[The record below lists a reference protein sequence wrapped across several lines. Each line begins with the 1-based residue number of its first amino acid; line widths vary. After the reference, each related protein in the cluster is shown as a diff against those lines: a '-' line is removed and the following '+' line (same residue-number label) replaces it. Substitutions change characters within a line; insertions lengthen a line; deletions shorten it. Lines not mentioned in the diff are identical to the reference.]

1 MTFQPRD
8 TEQVLDDL
16 ESNLKGKIE
25 RLSNFTRRSF
35 NFVFARA
42 YAREIRRA
50 EVRNLASELSG
61 FIEYSGGPVTQND
74 LDNLGVTGVEPSEV
88 NEFMS
93 DEFLDEYVKIVGIRR
108 FEGTR
113 ASGSV
118 RINTQVSR
126 TVIPEGTVVTTSAND
141 TGSIRSFETVSD
153 TVVED
158 GVTVVQDVSV
168 QAVEPGE
175 ESNVPANTIIRFE
188 SPPVGVQGV
197 TNPAPTTGGE
207 ERESNAELRE
217 RAKNAVRSASEGG
230 TTDGIKGFIR
240 KNIEGVGEDDIA
252 IDENLSVQP
261 TTVDVVVD
269 GGIRQNVI
277 DAIETS
283 RPTGIKHE
291 LVRPETIQIGMNTF
305 LSTDS
310 SVDTQRVT
318 DSAESFLLNKGITE
332 DFFEDELIR
341 EIMTADTRVQN
352 IESLGAFIERVTNEE
367 FIFESGQSNYVLR
380 FTYDDL
386 NGDIRIV
393 DDSGTEYVEGTDF
406 VVDDITGDGFADT
419 IVWQTGSTSAS
430 TPSDNERFTVD
441 YDVTV
446 QRDTI
451 EDEEIT
457 FTNGTSEYL
466 LEYTVDTSESVSIV
480 DENDVVYEQGTDF
493 KVIDSDSDTF
503 FDTVQW
509 QTGSSSA
516 SIPSDGTVFFVTYSL
531 SSDSKTDVN
540 DFRLTNEI
548 RDERFEWN
556 LNFTESE
563 DYESNQD
570 VYPLT
575 HVPFPSSVDNITT
588 SNSTFTKGTDFE
600 LIDDTGNGFRQ
611 SIDWSTGGSNPVDN
625 EVFSITYDQ
634 KVYLTDNDIIESVN
648 EIIRDETGD
657 IYDEGS
663 DFAIASYNVTTNE
676 DDAISWQNKP
686 TGLSDGELFFYSY
699 VSEGD
704 ISISNREK
712 VSAGSI
718 DIQVI

>member
-74 LDNLGVTGVEPSEV
+74 LNNLGVTGVEPSEV

-113 ASGSV
+113 ATGTV

-141 TGSIRSFETVSD
+141 TGSIRSFETVAD
-153 TVVED
+153 VIVD
-158 GVTVVQDVSV
+158 NGVTVAQDVSV

-175 ESNVPANTIIRFE
+175 ESNVPANTIVRFE

-197 TNPAPTTGGE
+197 TNPASTTGGE
-207 ERESNAELRE
+207 ERESNSELRE

-252 IDENLSVQP
+252 IDEKLSAQP

-269 GGIRQNVI
+269 GGIRSDVVG
-277 DAIETS
+277 AIETS

-291 LVRPETIQIGMNTF
+291 LVRPETVQIGMNTF
-305 LSTDS
+305 LRTDS
-310 SVDTQRVT
+310 TVDTDRVT
-318 DSAESFLLNKGITE
+318 DSVETFLLDKGINE
-332 DFFEDELIR
+332 NFFQDELIR
-341 EIMTADTRVQN
+341 EIMTADSRIQN
-352 IESLGAFIERVTNEE
+352 IESLGAFVERVTNEE
-367 FIFESGQSNYVLR
+367 FIFESGQDEYVLR

-386 NGDIRIV
+386 NGDIRII

-406 VVDDITGDGFADT
+406 TVDDITGDGFPDT
-419 IVWQTGSTSAS
+419 IVWLTGSTTSV

-446 QRDTI
+446 QRDSI
-451 EDEEIT
+451 ENEEIT
-457 FTNGTSEYL
+457 FIDGKSEYV
-466 LEYTVDTSESVSIV
+466 LEYSVDTSDPVEIV
-480 DENDVVYEQGTDF
+480 DEDDIIYEQGTDF
-493 KVIDSDSDTF
+493 TIIDANDDTF
-503 FDTVQW
+503 ADTVEW
-509 QTGSSSA
+509 QTGSSDA
-516 SIPSDGTVFFVTYSL
+516 SIPSDNTVFFVTYTL
-531 SSDSKTDVN
+531 SSNSKTDIN
-540 DFRLTNEI
+540 NFRLTNEV
-548 RDERFEWN
+548 RDERFSWN
-556 LNFTESE
+556 LDFTESE

-570 VYPLT
+570 VYQLT
-575 HVPFPSSVDNITT
+575 HVPFPGSVDSITT
-588 SNSTFTKGTDFE
+588 TNTTFTKGTDFD
-600 LIDDTGNGFRQ
+600 LVDDTGNGFRQ
-611 SIDWSTGGSNPVDN
+611 SIDWSIGGSEPLDN

-634 KVYLTDNDIIESVN
+634 KVYLTDTDVVESVD
-648 EIIRDETGD
+648 ELIRDETGD
-657 IYDEGS
+657 VYDEGI
-663 DFAIASYNVTTNE
+663 DFSIVSYNLTTNE
-676 DDAISWQNKP
+676 DDAIEWENKP

-704 ISISNREK
+704 ITISNREK
-712 VSAGSI
+712 ISAGSI
-718 DIQVI
+718 DIEVF

>member
-118 RINTQVSR
+118 RISTQVSR

-175 ESNVPANTIIRFE
+175 QSNVPANTIVRFE

-197 TNPAPTTGGE
+197 TNPSATTGGE

-217 RAKNAVRSASEGG
+217 RAQNAVRSASEGG

-252 IDENLSVQP
+252 IDENLSAQP

-269 GGIRQNVI
+269 GGIRGDVI
-277 DAIETS
+277 GAIETS

-291 LVRPETIQIGMNTF
+291 LVRPETVQIGMNTF

-310 SVDTQRVT
+310 IVDTDRVT
-318 DSAESFLLNKGITE
+318 DTVETFLLDKGINE
-332 DFFEDELIR
+332 NFFEDELIR
-341 EIMTADTRVQN
+341 EIMTADTRIQN

-367 FIFESGQSNYVLR
+367 FIFKSGQDKYVLR

-386 NGDIRIV
+386 NGDIRII

-406 VVDDITGDGFADT
+406 TVNDITGDGFPDT
-419 IVWQTGSTSAS
+419 IVWLTGSTTSS

-446 QRDTI
+446 QRDSI

-457 FTNGTSEYL
+457 FTDGKSEYE
-466 LEYTVDTSESVSIV
+466 LEYSADTSDPVEIV
-480 DENDVVYEQGTDF
+480 DENDTIYEQGTDF
-493 KVIDSDSDTF
+493 TIIDGNNDTF
-503 FDTVQW
+503 ADTVNW
-509 QTGSSSA
+509 QTGSSDT
-516 SIPSDGTVFFVTYSL
+516 SIPSDDTVFFVTYTL
-531 SSDSKTDVN
+531 SSNSKTDIN
-540 DFRLTNEI
+540 NFRLTSEV
-548 RDERFEWN
+548 RDERFNWN
-556 LNFTESE
+556 LDFTESE

-570 VYPLT
+570 VYQLT
-575 HVPFPSSVDNITT
+575 HVPFPDSVDTITT
-588 SNSTFTKGTDFE
+588 SNTTFTKGTDFD
-600 LIDDTGNGFRQ
+600 LVDGTGNGFRQ
-611 SIDWSTGGSNPVDN
+611 SVDWSIGGSEPVDN

-634 KVYLTDNDIIESVN
+634 KVYLTDNDVVESVD

-657 IYDEGS
+657 LYDEGN
-663 DFAIASYNVTTNE
+663 DFSVVSYNLTTNE
-676 DDAISWQNKP
+676 DDAIEWNNKP
-686 TGLSDGELFFYSY
+686 SGLSDGELFFFSY

-712 VSAGSI
+712 ISAGSI
-718 DIQVI
+718 DIEVV